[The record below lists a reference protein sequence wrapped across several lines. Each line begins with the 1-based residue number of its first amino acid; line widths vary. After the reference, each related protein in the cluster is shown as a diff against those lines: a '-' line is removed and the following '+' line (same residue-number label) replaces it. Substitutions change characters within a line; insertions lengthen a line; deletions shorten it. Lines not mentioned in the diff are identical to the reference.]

1 MIVGIKD
8 RFKMIGM
15 LILSACAVFVCT
27 LFLHYNLDL
36 SGIEDQITA
45 ETARAMYDAQVMTGT
60 VASAAS
66 GGCLLLTT
74 AVMLCFTIKRY
85 IDAHKK
91 ELGILK
97 AMGYSA
103 FRIAGGFW
111 VFGFNVLVGSALGF
125 LGAHL
130 LIPEFYAVQNKDNL
144 LPEVTHN
151 AQPLLLLCLVILP
164 TAVFSAISVFYG
176 YLKLKTPVLELLKG
190 KSPVKVRAAKKE
202 SDLPFLRELRRST
215 VRQKKST
222 VFFIAFAAFCY
233 SAMTQMSIGMEE
245 LADRMISLMALLIGI
260 VLAFVTLFLAVTT
273 VVRSNAKAVSV
284 MRVFGYSSRECAGAV
299 LNGYRPAAYLGFAV
313 GSVYQYALLKIVVE
327 VVFREIENVPEFHFN
342 TTAFVISL
350 ISFAVVYE
358 TVTAV
363 YSRRVGK
370 ISVKEIMLESE
381 E

>member
-15 LILSACAVFVCT
+15 AVISACAVFVCT

-36 SGIEDQITA
+36 SGIEEQLTTEA
-45 ETARAMYDAQVMTGT
+45 ARAMYDAQVMTGT

-103 FRIAGGFW
+103 IRIAGGFW
-111 VFGFNVLVGSALGF
+111 VFGFNVLIGSALGY

-130 LIPEFYAVQNKDNL
+130 LMPAFYAAQNEDNF
-144 LPEVTHN
+144 LPAVTRN
-151 AQPLLLLCLVILP
+151 PQPLLLLCLVILP
-164 TAVFSAISVFYG
+164 SVVFAGISVFYG
-176 YLKLKTPVLELLKG
+176 YWKLKMPVLELLKG
-190 KSPVKVRAAKKE
+190 KSVGKIHTAKKE
-202 SDLPFLRELRRST
+202 SELPFLRELRRST
-215 VRQKKST
+215 VKQKKST

-273 VVRSNAKAVSV
+273 VVGSNAKTVSV
-284 MRVFGYSSRECAGAV
+284 MRVFGYSPRECAGAV
-299 LNGYRPAAYLGFAV
+299 LSGYRPAAYLGFLV
-313 GSVYQYALLKIVVE
+313 GSGYQYALLKTVVE
-327 VVFREIENVPEFHFN
+327 VVFREIENIPEFEFD
-342 TTAFVISL
+342 TGAFVVSL
-350 ISFAVVYE
+350 LSFAVVYE

-363 YSRRVGK
+363 YARRIGK
-370 ISVKEIMLESE
+370 ISLKEIMLESE